1 MTGDEGPRET
11 VPAVA
16 HKRFLVGFMDE
27 GPATELLAADPTD
40 DRDPTDRY
48 ERARAAV
55 DSVDRSLADPPVADL
70 PDAEDVDE
78 YLASFRET
86 PGFRAILDD
95 PVHGDWR
102 LGLVPVDA
110 LVATQKEVDTA
121 AHRDVPT
128 WSEDPVELLRVAFP
142 LSVPSVDLSS
152 SLDTPQHRRLG
163 VQLTARSP
171 NLAVTRKRV
180 DHHDEGVDVTFEVR
194 PKPNFVQVT
203 RYRGRL
209 LLRNG
214 YHRAY
219 QVVCAGG
226 TRLPAVVQDVDDY
239 AATGGAHTRNFEES
253 LAFSERPPLVVDFDS
268 EAAAT
273 VLRPVR
279 NKVIRCVAET
289 DWVPR

>member
-1 MTGDEGPRET
+1 MTGEDGPRET
-11 VPAVA
+11 VPAVTE
-16 HKRFLVGFMDE
+16 KRYLVGFMDE
-27 GPATELLAADPTD
+27 GPATELLEGDPAD
-40 DRDPTDRY
+40 DRDVTDRY

-55 DSVDRSLADPPVADL
+55 DPLDRSLTDPPVADL
-70 PDAEDVDE
+70 PDTADVDE
-78 YLASFRET
+78 HVAAFEET
-86 PGFRAILDD
+86 PGFRTVLDD
-95 PVHGDWR
+95 PAHGDWR

-110 LVATQKEVDTA
+110 LVATQTGVETG

-128 WSEDPVELLRVAFP
+128 WSEDRMGLLRAALP

-163 VQLTARSP
+163 VQLTSRSP
-171 NLAVTRKRV
+171 NLVVARRHV
-180 DHHDEGVDVTFEVR
+180 DHHDEGVDVTFEIR

-219 QVVCAGG
+219 RVVRAGG

-239 AATGGAHTRNFEES
+239 AATGGAHTRNFDEA
-253 LAFSERPPLVVDFDS
+253 LAFADRPPLVVDFDTG
-268 EAAAT
+268 AAAT

-279 NKVIRCVAET
+279 NKVFRCVVET